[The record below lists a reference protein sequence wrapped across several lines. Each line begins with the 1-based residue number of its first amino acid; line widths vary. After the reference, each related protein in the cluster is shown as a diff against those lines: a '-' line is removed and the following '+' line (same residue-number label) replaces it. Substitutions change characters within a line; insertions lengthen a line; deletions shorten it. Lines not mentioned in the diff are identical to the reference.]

1 MKFLKSFHRKLPS
14 LNLFNTLISVF
25 IGTLLWSAIFE
36 LDKSVNVPGLVE
48 PKGNVISIQNRFD
61 GKIKEVIT
69 SNGDLVKRGDILFI
83 LAPDQD
89 EGGLKEKSLEVQTLE
104 LQKRRL
110 EAQLK
115 KQPTFQKIDTDDPA
129 TYQQE
134 ISQLT
139 LELGVYNLEIETLK
153 SEQKIIFKE
162 ITSAELSIINLEKL
176 AELLTTKYE
185 VTKRLYE
192 KQYEGRL
199 ALLEAEQK
207 LSEAL
212 GNISVARENLQRLFE
227 KANSLD
233 KQLEQLVLNFDRDV
247 STQISEV
254 SQQIQFAKIT
264 LDTLQKRVEEFAVK
278 SPADGIISK
287 VFFNNVGEVVAQAS
301 TLGELIPEGRP
312 LIFAAKL
319 KPGDIL
325 EVTKGQET
333 LITLNNMDTR
343 TEPPLIGYV
352 SNVEKNSRVDEN
364 FGRYFQV
371 ELTFTN
377 LERTKLIVPGVD
389 GSASILLGK
398 RTIIEYILEPILS
411 SLQPFKSG
419 QNTC

>member
-1 MKFLKSFHRKLPS
+1 MKFLKNFLKKLPS
-14 LNLFNTLISVF
+14 LNLFNTLSAVF
-25 IGTLLWSAIFE
+25 IGALAWAFLFE

-48 PKGNVISIQNRFD
+48 PKGNVISVQNRFD
-61 GKIKEVIT
+61 GKIKEVVT
-69 SNGDLVKRGDILFI
+69 SNGDKVKKGDILFV

-89 EGGLKEKSLEVQTLE
+89 EGGLREKILEVQTLE
-104 LQKRRL
+104 LKKRRL
-110 EAQLK
+110 DAQLK
-115 KQPTFQKIDTDDPA
+115 KLPSFEKNEKDDPA
-129 TYQQE
+129 TFRQE
-134 ISQLT
+134 LSQLT
-139 LELGVYNLEIETLK
+139 LELGAYNTEIETLK
-153 SEQKIIFKE
+153 SEQNIVYRE
-162 ITSAELSIINLEKL
+162 IASAELSADNLKKL
-176 AELLTTKYE
+176 AELMRTKYD
-185 VTKRLYE
+185 VTKKLYT
-192 KQYEGRL
+192 KQYEGKL

-207 LSEAL
+207 LSESL
-212 GNISVARENLQRLFE
+212 SNIAVARENLQRLFE

-233 KQLEQLVLNFDRDV
+233 KKIEQLVLNFDRDV
-247 STQISEV
+247 SAEISEV
-254 SQQIQFAKIT
+254 SRQIQFAKIN
-264 LDTLQKRVEEFAVK
+264 LDTLQRRVEEFEVK

-343 TEPPLIGYV
+343 TEPPLIGHV

-371 ELTFTN
+371 EINFTN
-377 LERTKLIVPGVD
+377 PNRTNLIVPGVD

-398 RTIIEYILEPILS
+398 RSVIEYILEPIISSFRGALS
-411 SLQPFKSG
+411 E
-419 QNTC
+419 

>member
-1 MKFLKSFHRKLPS
+1 MKFLKNFLKKLPS
-14 LNLFNTLISVF
+14 LNLFNTLSAVF
-25 IGTLLWSAIFE
+25 IGALAWAFLFE

-48 PKGNVISIQNRFD
+48 PKGNVISVQNRFD
-61 GKIKEVIT
+61 GKIKEVVT
-69 SNGDLVKRGDILFI
+69 SNGDKVKKGDILFV

-89 EGGLKEKSLEVQTLE
+89 EGGLREKILEVQTLE
-104 LQKRRL
+104 LKKRRL
-110 EAQLK
+110 DAQLK
-115 KQPTFQKIDTDDPA
+115 KLPSFEKNEKDDPA
-129 TYQQE
+129 TFRQE
-134 ISQLT
+134 LSQLT
-139 LELGVYNLEIETLK
+139 LELGAYNTEIETLK
-153 SEQKIIFKE
+153 SEQNIVYRE
-162 ITSAELSIINLEKL
+162 IASAELSADNLKKL
-176 AELLTTKYE
+176 AELMRTKYD
-185 VTKRLYE
+185 VTKKLYT
-192 KQYEGRL
+192 KQYEGKL

-207 LSEAL
+207 LSESL
-212 GNISVARENLQRLFE
+212 SNIAVARENLQRLFE

-233 KQLEQLVLNFDRDV
+233 KKIEQLVLNFDRDV
-247 STQISEV
+247 SAEISEV
-254 SQQIQFAKIT
+254 SRQIQFAKIN
-264 LDTLQKRVEEFAVK
+264 LDTLQRRVEEFEVK

-343 TEPPLIGYV
+343 TEPPLIGHV

-371 ELTFTN
+371 EINFTN
-377 LERTKLIVPGVD
+377 PNRTNLIVPGVD

-398 RTIIEYILEPILS
+398 RSVIEYILEPIMSSFRGALS
-411 SLQPFKSG
+411 E
-419 QNTC
+419 

>member
-1 MKFLKSFHRKLPS
+1 M
-14 LNLFNTLISVF
+14 
-25 IGTLLWSAIFE
+25 
-36 LDKSVNVPGLVE
+36 
-48 PKGNVISIQNRFD
+48 
-61 GKIKEVIT
+61 
-69 SNGDLVKRGDILFI
+69 
-83 LAPDQD
+83 
-89 EGGLKEKSLEVQTLE
+89 
-104 LQKRRL
+104 
-110 EAQLK
+110 
-115 KQPTFQKIDTDDPA
+115 
-129 TYQQE
+129 
-134 ISQLT
+134 
-139 LELGVYNLEIETLK
+139 
-153 SEQKIIFKE
+153 
-162 ITSAELSIINLEKL
+162 
-176 AELLTTKYE
+176 
-185 VTKRLYE
+185 
-192 KQYEGRL
+192 
-199 ALLEAEQK
+199 
-207 LSEAL
+207 
-212 GNISVARENLQRLFE
+212 
-227 KANSLD
+227 
-233 KQLEQLVLNFDRDV
+233 
-247 STQISEV
+247 
-254 SQQIQFAKIT
+254 SQQIQFAKIN

-398 RTIIEYILEPILS
+398 RTVIEYILEPILS
-411 SLQPFKSG
+411 SLRGALSE
-419 QNTC
+419 

>member
-1 MKFLKSFHRKLPS
+1 MKFLKNFLKKLPS
-14 LNLFNTLISVF
+14 LNLFNTLSAVF
-25 IGTLLWSAIFE
+25 IGALAWAFLFE

-61 GKIKEVIT
+61 GKIKEVVT
-69 SNGDLVKRGDILFI
+69 SNGNKVKKGDILFV

-89 EGGLKEKSLEVQTLE
+89 EGGLREKVLEVQTLE
-104 LQKRRL
+104 LKKRRL
-110 EAQLK
+110 DAQLK
-115 KQPTFQKIDTDDPA
+115 KLPSFEKNEKDDPA
-129 TYQQE
+129 TFRQE
-134 ISQLT
+134 LSQLT
-139 LELGVYNLEIETLK
+139 LELGAYNTEIETLK
-153 SEQKIIFKE
+153 SEQNIVYRE
-162 ITSAELSIINLEKL
+162 IASAELSADNLEKL
-176 AELLTTKYE
+176 AELMRTKYD
-185 VTKRLYE
+185 VTKKLYT
-192 KQYEGRL
+192 KQYEGKL

-207 LSEAL
+207 LSESL
-212 GNISVARENLQRLFE
+212 SNIAVARENLQRLFE
-227 KANSLD
+227 KTNSLD
-233 KQLEQLVLNFDRDV
+233 KKIEQLVLNFDRDV
-247 STQISEV
+247 SAEISEV
-254 SQQIQFAKIT
+254 SRQIQFAKIN
-264 LDTLQKRVEEFAVK
+264 LDTLQRRVEEFEVK

-343 TEPPLIGYV
+343 TEPPLIGHV

-371 ELTFTN
+371 EINFTN
-377 LERTKLIVPGVD
+377 PNRTNLIVPGVD

-398 RTIIEYILEPILS
+398 RSVIEYILEPIISSFRGALS
-411 SLQPFKSG
+411 E
-419 QNTC
+419 

>member
-1 MKFLKSFHRKLPS
+1 MKFLKNFLKKLPS
-14 LNLFNTLISVF
+14 LNLFNTLSAVF
-25 IGTLLWSAIFE
+25 IGALAWAFLFE

-61 GKIKEVIT
+61 GKIKEVVT
-69 SNGDLVKRGDILFI
+69 SNGNKVKKGDILFV

-89 EGGLKEKSLEVQTLE
+89 EGGLREKILEVQTLE
-104 LQKRRL
+104 LKKRRL
-110 EAQLK
+110 DAQLK
-115 KQPTFQKIDTDDPA
+115 KLPSFEKNEKDDPA
-129 TYQQE
+129 TFRQE
-134 ISQLT
+134 LSQLT
-139 LELGVYNLEIETLK
+139 LELGAYNTEIETLK
-153 SEQKIIFKE
+153 SEQNIVYRE
-162 ITSAELSIINLEKL
+162 IASAELSADNLEKL
-176 AELLTTKYE
+176 AELMRTKYD
-185 VTKRLYE
+185 VTKKLYT
-192 KQYEGRL
+192 KQYEGKL

-207 LSEAL
+207 LSESL
-212 GNISVARENLQRLFE
+212 SNIAVARENLQRLFE
-227 KANSLD
+227 KTNSLD
-233 KQLEQLVLNFDRDV
+233 KKIEQLVLNFDRDV
-247 STQISEV
+247 SAEISEV
-254 SQQIQFAKIT
+254 SRQIQFAKIN
-264 LDTLQKRVEEFAVK
+264 LDTLQRRVEEFEVK

-343 TEPPLIGYV
+343 TEPPLIGHV

-371 ELTFTN
+371 EINFTN
-377 LERTKLIVPGVD
+377 PNRTNLIVPGVD

-398 RTIIEYILEPILS
+398 RSVIEYILEPIISSFRGALS
-411 SLQPFKSG
+411 E
-419 QNTC
+419 

>member
-212 GNISVARENLQRLFE
+212 GNIQVNFNSTIEVKEKLAVNARF
-227 KANSLD
+227 
-233 KQLEQLVLNFDRDV
+233 
-247 STQISEV
+247 
-254 SQQIQFAKIT
+254 QQ
-264 LDTLQKRVEEFAVK
+264 D
-278 SPADGIISK
+278 
-287 VFFNNVGEVVAQAS
+287 
-301 TLGELIPEGRP
+301 
-312 LIFAAKL
+312 
-319 KPGDIL
+319 
-325 EVTKGQET
+325 
-333 LITLNNMDTR
+333 
-343 TEPPLIGYV
+343 
-352 SNVEKNSRVDEN
+352 
-364 FGRYFQV
+364 
-371 ELTFTN
+371 
-377 LERTKLIVPGVD
+377 
-389 GSASILLGK
+389 
-398 RTIIEYILEPILS
+398 
-411 SLQPFKSG
+411 
-419 QNTC
+419 